1 MGAPLSTVSLSPL
14 PPAVSATRLPL
25 SAGTSCASA
34 LEIAVRNT
42 FNGEPLL
49 LDSLRYQ
56 NGAGETLAVTRL
68 SMLLSGFAIERE
80 KGEWVEI
87 ANQDACR
94 ERRGRLINA
103 RTAATQKWVAWVAF
117 NAPHTPFHVPPTALH
132 SYGANPGTNLLKER
146 AAG

>member
-1 MGAPLSTVSLSPL
+1 MTWMGAPLSTVSLSPL

-80 KGEWVEI
+80 KGEWVER
-87 ANQDACR
+87 NWRVCSC
-94 ERRGRLINA
+94 GRKSIGCK
-103 RTAATQKWVAWVAF
+103 RHHDRWCC
-117 NAPHTPFHVPPTALH
+117 VP
-132 SYGANPGTNLLKER
+132 G
-146 AAG
+146 